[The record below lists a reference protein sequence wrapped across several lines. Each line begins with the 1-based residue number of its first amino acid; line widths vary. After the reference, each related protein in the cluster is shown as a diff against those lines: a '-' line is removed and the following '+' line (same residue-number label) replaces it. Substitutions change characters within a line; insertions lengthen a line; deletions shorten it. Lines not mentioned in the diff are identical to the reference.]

1 MRKFHYT
8 LAVLIA
14 LLGLFDCQKNSS
26 EPLRLGYLNG
36 DLHQLP
42 ALVALEK
49 GLFAENGLA
58 VKVAGIF
65 SAGPEEMSAF
75 RAGELDLGYV
85 GIAPAVSSVAN
96 TGTAVKIVSLV
107 NQEGSSL
114 VISSSDNQIHALADL
129 AGNPIAIPGF
139 STVQDFL
146 LRLAWENQN
155 LKPDLLK
162 IIVVKPPEMG
172 ETLHQGSIKAFIAWE
187 PFPTLAISSGK
198 GKILVSSREIWPG
211 HPCCV
216 LIASGKTLKE
226 RPGLEDALKKTN
238 REAIDFIRSNPDE
251 AVKIAV
257 KNTGMPDN
265 VIREAMTRITY
276 SPDIR
281 REDLKRYVDF
291 LARMGYVKISDA
303 EKFLDEILLSR

>member
-1 MRKFHYT
+1 MKKLTLT
-8 LAVLIA
+8 LALFSIFLIF
-14 LLGLFDCQKNSS
+14 GSCQKKTP
-26 EPLRLGYLNG
+26 EPLRLGYLSG

-49 GLFAENGLA
+49 DLFAKNGLK
-58 VKVAGIF
+58 VKTAGIF

-85 GIAPAVSSVAN
+85 GIAPVVSSAAN
-96 TGTAVKIVSLV
+96 TGTEVKIVSLV

-114 VISSSDNQIHALADL
+114 VISSSDNQTHSLADL
-129 AGNPIAIPGF
+129 AGQPIAIPGF

-146 LRLAWENQN
+146 VRLAWENQK
-155 LKPDLLK
+155 LQPDLMK
-162 IIVVKPPEMG
+162 TIVVKPPEMN
-172 ETLHQGSIKAFIAWE
+172 ETLRQGSIKAFIAWE
-187 PFPTLAISSGK
+187 PFPALALNSGK

-216 LIASGKTLKE
+216 LIASGKAIQE
-226 RPGLEDALKKTN
+226 HPGLEDALKKIN

-257 KNTGMPDN
+257 KNTGMNEN
-265 VIREAMTRITY
+265 VIREAMARIIY
-276 SPDIR
+276 SPDLNR
-281 REDLKRYVDF
+281 GDLKKYVEF
-291 LARMGYVKISDA
+291 LSKMGYIKITDP
-303 EKFLDEILLSR
+303 EKFLDQILP

>member
-1 MRKFHYT
+1 MKKLTLILALFSILLIFCGCQRK
-8 LAVLIA
+8 
-14 LLGLFDCQKNSS
+14 SS
-26 EPLRLGYLNG
+26 EPLRLGYLSG

-49 GLFAENGLA
+49 NLFAKNGLE
-58 VKVAGIF
+58 VKAAGIF

-75 RAGELDLGYV
+75 RAGELDFGYV
-85 GIAPAVSSVAN
+85 GIAPVVSSAAN

-114 VISSSDNQIHALADL
+114 VISSSNHQIQTLSDL

-139 STVQDFL
+139 STVQDLL

-162 IIVVKPPEMG
+162 TIVVKPPEMG
-172 ETLHQGSIKAFIAWE
+172 EALRQGSIKAFVAWE
-187 PFPTLAISSGK
+187 PFPALAMSSGT

-216 LIASGKTLKE
+216 LIASGKTLQE
-226 RPGLEDALKKTN
+226 HPGLEEVLKKIN
-238 REAIDFIRSNPDE
+238 REATDYIRSNPDE

-257 KNTGMPDN
+257 KNTGIPEN
-265 VIREAMTRITY
+265 VIREAMSRIIY
-276 SPDIR
+276 SSDLNR
-281 REDLKRYVDF
+281 GDLKKYVDF
-291 LARMGYVKISDA
+291 LSRMGYIKIADP
-303 EKFLDEILLSR
+303 EKFLDNLLN

>member
-1 MRKFHYT
+1 MRKFDT
-8 LAVLIA
+8 ILTVLIA
-14 LLGLFDCQKNSS
+14 LLGLFGCQKKFS
-26 EPLRLGYLNG
+26 EPLRLGYLSG

-49 GLFAENGLA
+49 DLFAKNGLK
-58 VKVAGIF
+58 VKAAGIF

-75 RAGELDLGYV
+75 RAGELDFGYV
-85 GIAPAVSSVAN
+85 GIAPMVSSAAN

-114 VISSSDNQIHALADL
+114 VISSSNHQIQTLADL

-139 STVQDFL
+139 STVQDLL

-162 IIVVKPPEMG
+162 TIVVKPPEMG
-172 ETLHQGSIKAFIAWE
+172 EALRQGSIKALVAWE
-187 PFPTLAISSGK
+187 PFPTLAISSGT
-198 GKILVSSREIWPG
+198 GKILISSHEIWPG

-216 LIASGKTLKE
+216 LIASGKILRE
-226 RPGLEDALKKTN
+226 HPGLEDVLKKIN
-238 REAIDFIRSNPDE
+238 REAIDFIRSNPEE

-257 KNTGMPDN
+257 KNTGMPEN
-265 VIREAMTRITY
+265 LIREAMSRITY
-276 SPDIR
+276 SPDLNR
-281 REDLKRYVDF
+281 SDLNKYLDF
-291 LARMGYVKISDA
+291 LSRMGYIKIADP
-303 EKFLDEILLSR
+303 EKFLDQILP